1 MLSDF
6 WKKTSDWD
14 LCKTYRRLKNDNTRY
29 LIIDPNIWT
38 VTMWEWNETL
48 FYRFF
53 AKLNGDKTK
62 IEKDGTIT
70 TLVRLAKEGYLKL
83 LSTNNLW
90 SKYALTVDDDTIRNY
105 FGENLTDDELIL
117 TRSKMAV
124 LQYFN
129 DANSIFWSIAGI
141 FISRIMNDTKAWVED
156 IANIYWLEI
165 DGNKVANVATSFI
178 NAYTSWKSIEWI
190 AKELTQEERTVL
202 TTYVN
207 LYLWYKKWWENEI
220 SSMVQNLLMSSV
232 SGWSQVIALELN

>member
-1 MLSDF
+1 
-6 WKKTSDWD
+6 
-14 LCKTYRRLKNDNTRY
+14 
-29 LIIDPNIWT
+29 
-38 VTMWEWNETL
+38 
-48 FYRFF
+48 
-53 AKLNGDKTK
+53 
-62 IEKDGTIT
+62 
-70 TLVRLAKEGYLKL
+70 
-83 LSTNNLW
+83 
-90 SKYALTVDDDTIRNY
+90 
-105 FGENLTDDELIL
+105 
-117 TRSKMAV
+117 
-124 LQYFN
+124 
-129 DANSIFWSIAGI
+129 
-141 FISRIMNDTKAWVED
+141 MNDTKWWIED